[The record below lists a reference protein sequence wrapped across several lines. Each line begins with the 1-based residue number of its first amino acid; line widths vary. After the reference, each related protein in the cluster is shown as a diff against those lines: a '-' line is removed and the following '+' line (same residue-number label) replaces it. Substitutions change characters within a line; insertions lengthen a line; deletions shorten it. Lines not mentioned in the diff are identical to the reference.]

1 MECLLPAKWETYTG
15 WFTAGPLEGVRRR
28 NSVWGL
34 RRYAG
39 TAGSARSLALRNT
52 ASCRNTRAACAG
64 ACRIRYLRLRRAPY
78 IFRYS
83 LTHRTN
89 VTSPV
94 LNRNTRRGGG
104 GGGGGAEAGTPAR
117 PLPEHQSRNIRSVV
131 RAGLAYSRSPLQR
144 RRLLICHARLCWPY
158 PGMRCWLCDAE

>member
-1 MECLLPAKWETYTG
+1 MPVDRCMFRMSREIDGVMKTCVVLTY
-15 WFTAGPLEGVRRR
+15 
-28 NSVWGL
+28 VWGL

-39 TAGSARSLALRNT
+39 TAGSARSRALRNT

-94 LNRNTRRGGG
+94 L
-104 GGGGGAEAGTPAR
+104 
-117 PLPEHQSRNIRSVV
+117 
-131 RAGLAYSRSPLQR
+131 
-144 RRLLICHARLCWPY
+144 
-158 PGMRCWLCDAE
+158 

>member
-94 LNRNTRRGGG
+94 LNRNTRPGGG
-104 GGGGGAEAGTPAR
+104 GGGGR
-117 PLPEHQSRNIRSVV
+117 KPEHPLSSKGWPSLFPEPSTTAQAANLPCSPM
-131 RAGLAYSRSPLQR
+131 LA
-144 RRLLICHARLCWPY
+144 I
-158 PGMRCWLCDAE
+158 PGYAMLAMRC